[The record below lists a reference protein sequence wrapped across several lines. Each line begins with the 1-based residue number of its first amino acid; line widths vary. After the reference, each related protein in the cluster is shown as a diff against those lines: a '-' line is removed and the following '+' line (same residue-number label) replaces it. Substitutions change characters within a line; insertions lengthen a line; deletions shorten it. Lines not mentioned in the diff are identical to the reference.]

1 MNRNR
6 IWVISTLTVLILTAC
21 NRNSSTPNTTTSTPE
36 TTITTSPENR
46 KIEASPVPSTRSE
59 TQSGF
64 TRLKNVVAQTKSAVD
79 ANNFVKAKQEFGE
92 FEEYW
97 EKVEDG
103 VKAKSADTYKAIEN
117 DMDNITNGLRSQ
129 KPDKTKVLADLQS
142 LSKTLNS
149 YQ

>member
-6 IWVISTLTVLILTAC
+6 IWVISTLALLVLAAC
-21 NRNSSTPNTTTSTPE
+21 SSNQSAPNTTASAPAT
-36 TTITTSPENR
+36 TTSSSPES
-46 KIEASPVPSTRSE
+46 KETKASPASSSPNE
-59 TQSGF
+59 TQAGF
-64 TRLKNVVAQTKSAVD
+64 TGLKSVVSKTKSEVE
-79 ANNFVKAKQEFGE
+79 ANNLAKAQKEFGE

-97 EKVEDG
+97 QKVEDG

-117 DMDNITNGLRSQ
+117 DMDNITNGLRAPNLDRA
-129 KPDKTKVLADLQS
+129 KILADLQS